1 MSAPYSN
8 CSRFNAH
15 IDKMDLHPE
24 RDWTR
29 FPSHHR
35 LNADREEI
43 VGLEGGLSVYAILLL
58 PFHGDV
64 TLITTF
70 ASRREFLRAMDLPDE
85 LEAWSEAKR
94 YERAVFEMITPD
106 DVKQVIE
113 DVWFSFPDRY
123 EQTATLLTKW
133 VVEETAPERL
143 AHRDVQKR
151 SGG

>member
-1 MSAPYSN
+1 M
-8 CSRFNAH
+8 
-15 IDKMDLHPE
+15 
-24 RDWTR
+24 
-29 FPSHHR
+29 
-35 LNADREEI
+35 
-43 VGLEGGLSVYAILLL
+43 YAILLL

-70 ASRREFLRAMDLPDE
+70 ASRLEFMCAMNLPDDAD
-85 LEAWSEAKR
+85 AWSEAQR
-94 YERAVFEMITPD
+94 YERAVFEITTPD

-143 AHRDVQKR
+143 AHRDVQKP